1 MANTEEPVSSWL
13 YEQVWW
19 LVTPRIEM
27 LWVAGLGA
35 FAIVTILMPW
45 VLKTWRALGHKDGEV
60 SLRKVHAGEIPR
72 AGGLVMLFG
81 FGVMLL
87 VGLAGTTELSAIHEL
102 LSISPLSGGLIGA
115 LIVGLVGL
123 YDDLVGMRARHK
135 LAMQVVAA
143 SIAILYGLYWPG
155 LEMVVEYRWHFVTP
169 ILTGLFLV
177 ATVNAINLMDGL
189 DGLAGGICLIGFG
202 TVVASIV
209 SAPFV
214 GPTNLAVGWVAAA
227 AFGAT
232 AGFLVHNRHPAKVFM
247 GDAGSYFLGFLL
259 GVLLLHTRPIRW
271 RVPELQLAIPVMVLA
286 LPFFDMGMAIL
297 RRKLRGQPIFAS
309 DSDHVHHR
317 LLAAGLSHARAVTVL
332 WASTAMFALM
342 AYFNVVGVGGW
353 WTLLGTLVAL
363 VLAAV
368 MLGYHRLLSRLPAFS
383 GERRVGWRD
392 RRREVMEI
400 LAALKRL
407 SDDGV
412 GDQGPQRWRR
422 IAPGVGEVLERLGVP
437 AFEVRRREALVV
449 KHGDASAS
457 WAWLGLPLP
466 DGDGAEVRLALAVRL
481 PDLQQE
487 QLMLLE
493 RAVGVLAGRELVVR
507 QADKT
512 SSDLP
517 EVVADVAPRVEQAAE
532 PQL

>member
-1 MANTEEPVSSWL
+1 MSSWL
-13 YEQVWW
+13 YEQAWW
-19 LVTPRIEM
+19 RVTPRLDI

-35 FAIVTILMPW
+35 FAIVSVLMPW
-45 VLKTWRALGHKDGEV
+45 VLRAWRALGQRDNEV

-72 AGGLVMLFG
+72 AGGLVVLFG

-87 VGLAGTTELSAIHEL
+87 VGLAGTTELSAIHQL
-102 LSISPLSGGLIGA
+102 FSVTPLSGGLIGA
-115 LIVGLVGL
+115 LIVGLTGL

-135 LAMQVVAA
+135 LVMQIAA
-143 SIAILYGLYWPG
+143 ATIAILYGLYWPG
-155 LEMVVEYRWHFVTP
+155 LELYAGWRWHFVTP

-202 TVVASIV
+202 FVVASIAA
-209 SAPFV
+209 APFV
-214 GPTNLAVGWVAAA
+214 GPVNLAVGWIAAA

-232 AGFLVHNRHPAKVFM
+232 AGFLIHNRHPAKVFL
-247 GDAGSYFLGFLL
+247 GDSGSYFLGFLL

-271 RVPELQLAIPVMVLA
+271 RVAELQLAIPLMMLA
-286 LPFFDMGMAIL
+286 LPFFDMGMAVL

-342 AYFNVVGVGGW
+342 AYFNVIGVGGW
-353 WTLLGTLVAL
+353 WTLLGTIIAL

-368 MLGYHRLLSRLPAFS
+368 LLGYHRLLGRLPAFS
-383 GERRVGWRD
+383 GTRRVGWRD
-392 RRREVMEI
+392 RRREVMEL
-400 LAALKRL
+400 LAMLKHL
-407 SDDGV
+407 DDDGA
-412 GDQGPQRWRR
+412 DDRGPDRWRR
-422 IAPGVGEVLERLGVP
+422 LSPGVGAVLGRLGVP
-437 AFEVRRREALVV
+437 AFEVHRGRDLIVSQ
-449 KHGDASAS
+449 GDSGET
-457 WAWLGLPLP
+457 WAWLGSPIP
-466 DGDGAEVRLALAVRL
+466 DSDGAEVRLALAVRL

-493 RAVGVLAGRELVVR
+493 RTVGVLAGHQVVER
-507 QADKT
+507 QSAT
-512 SSDLP
+512 
-517 EVVADVAPRVEQAAE
+517 
-532 PQL
+532 

>member
-1 MANTEEPVSSWL
+1 MAMAGSESSLSSWL
-13 YEQVWW
+13 YQQAWW
-19 LVTPRIEM
+19 GVTPRLDM

-35 FAIVTILMPW
+35 FAVVTLLMPG
-45 VLKTWRALGHKDGEV
+45 VLRAWRALGQRDGEV

-72 AGGLVMLFG
+72 AGGLVVIFG

-87 VGLAGTTELSAIHEL
+87 VGLAGTTELSAIHQL
-102 LSISPLSGGLIGA
+102 FSVTPLSGGLIGA
-115 LIVGLVGL
+115 LIVGLTGL
-123 YDDLVGMRARHK
+123 YDDLIGMRARTK
-135 LAMQVVAA
+135 LAMQLAA
-143 SIAILYGLYWPG
+143 ATIAILYGLYWPG
-155 LEMVVEYRWHFVTP
+155 LELYADYRWHYVTP
-169 ILTGLFLV
+169 IITGLFLV

-202 TVVASIV
+202 MVVASIA

-214 GPTNLAVGWVAAA
+214 GPTNLAVGWIAAA

-247 GDAGSYFLGFLL
+247 GDSGSYFLGFLL

-271 RVPELQLAIPVMVLA
+271 RVPELQLAIPLMVLA

-297 RRKLRGQPIFAS
+297 RRKLRGQPIFSS

-332 WASTAMFALM
+332 WATTAMFALM
-342 AYFNVVGVGGW
+342 AYFNVIGVGGW
-353 WTLLGTLVAL
+353 WTLLGTIVAL
-363 VLAAV
+363 FLAAV
-368 MLGYHRLLSRLPAFS
+368 LLGYHRLLSRLPAFT

-400 LAALKRL
+400 LAMLKHL
-407 SDDGV
+407 NDDGE
-412 GDQGPQRWRR
+412 DDKGPDRWRR
-422 IAPGVGEVLERLGVP
+422 VSPGVGAVLERLGVP
-437 AFEVRRREALVV
+437 AFEVHRGDALIV
-449 KHGDASAS
+449 KHGDSQQT
-457 WAWLGLPLP
+457 WAWLGLPIP
-466 DGDGAEVRLALAVRL
+466 DGDGAEIRLALAVRL

-493 RAVGVLAGRELVVR
+493 RSVAVLAGRELVER
-507 QADKT
+507 QSARGGI
-512 SSDLP
+512 
-517 EVVADVAPRVEQAAE
+517 EAVAPEPAGE
-532 PQL
+532 PQVQPSP

>member
-1 MANTEEPVSSWL
+1 MSSWL
-13 YEQVWW
+13 YEQAWW
-19 LVTPRIEM
+19 HVTPRLDM

-35 FAIVTILMPW
+35 FAVVTLLTPW
-45 VLKTWRALGHKDGEV
+45 VLRGWRALGRRDGEV
-60 SLRKVHAGEIPR
+60 SLRKVHSGEIPR
-72 AGGLVMLFG
+72 AGGLVLMFG

-87 VGLAGTTELSAIHEL
+87 VGLAGTTELSAIHQL
-102 LSISPLSGGLIGA
+102 FSVSPLSGGLIGA
-115 LIVGLVGL
+115 LIVGLTGL

-135 LAMQVVAA
+135 LAMQIVAA
-143 SIAILYGLYWPG
+143 TIAVLYGLYWPG
-155 LEMVVEYRWHFVTP
+155 LELYAPWRWHFITP

-202 TVVASIV
+202 VVVASV
-209 SAPFV
+209 ASAPFV
-214 GPTNLAVGWVAAA
+214 GPTNLAVGWTAAA

-271 RVPELQLAIPVMVLA
+271 RVPELQLAIPLMVLA

-342 AYFNVVGVGGW
+342 AYFNVIGVGGW
-353 WTLLGTLVAL
+353 WTLLGTIVAL

-368 MLGYHRLLSRLPAFS
+368 MLGYHRLLSRLPAFT

-392 RRREVMEI
+392 RRQQVMEI
-400 LAALKRL
+400 LAMLKRL
-407 SDDGV
+407 DD
-412 GDQGPQRWRR
+412 DTEADRGPERWRR
-422 IAPGVGEVLERLGVP
+422 VAPGVGDVLERLGVP
-437 AFEVRRREALVV
+437 AFEVHRGDSLIV
-449 KHGDASAS
+449 KHGDAGQT
-457 WAWLGLPLP
+457 WAWLGLPIP

-493 RAVGVLAGRELVVR
+493 RTVALLAGTEVGER
-507 QADKT
+507 Q
-512 SSDLP
+512 
-517 EVVADVAPRVEQAAE
+517 VAPGEARGSAAE
-532 PQL
+532 APRGHVEATAERA